1 MAIAPKGWKP
11 RADAG
16 EESVKD
22 LDFVKRVKPS
32 PENDCSSV
40 GYRAYCDLFAGGS
53 LHSEV
58 IDAQCVSCVW

>member
-1 MAIAPKGWKP
+1 MFGVKETSRFSLHPMAIAPNGWKP

-22 LDFVKRVKPS
+22 LGFVKSVKPS

-40 GYRAYCDLFAGGS
+40 GYQAYCDLFA
-53 LHSEV
+53 V
-58 IDAQCVSCVW
+58 